1 MQTIENPQDEPETPR
16 FDPKSLA
23 RSVAMTVA
31 DEPDQVGRLT
41 RSIDEDDHVT
51 DFRFESKKRGYEG
64 WEWSVTLYHDTDI
77 DEWTVNESSLVPT
90 DQALMPPAG

>member
-16 FDPKSLA
+16 IDPQSLA

-51 DFRFESKKRGYEG
+51 DFRF
-64 WEWSVTLYHDTDI
+64 
-77 DEWTVNESSLVPT
+77 
-90 DQALMPPAG
+90 